1 MFLPNDNRV
10 PSGGPLFVC
19 QIWGGWSPF
28 SLSKT
33 SIEGGFSIIEK
44 ITTRESSTTG
54 IDRGV
59 KAEVGTEFGVPNVLS
74 LLKLALGYSANWK
87 KEKGEQFEKETE
99 RYYTYG
105 ALFYRL
111 REYLDGN
118 DLIKRPDD
126 SQATWEAIKPSDFV
140 EIRGVF
146 HPNPFATSLGIMDR
160 LLGMSQL
167 FIGLPEPHAAKAIHE
182 KALNST
188 EERKKAQE
196 EKRAAVQAREQAE
209 AQTKQMDD
217 FRKIIQGVLKD
228 IQSERTLCAYNS
240 ETTPPNN
247 LVLRAEEKNHVSGT
261 EW

>member
-1 MFLPNDNRV
+1 MGPFSFV
-10 PSGGPLFVC
+10 KFGVGGPHLVY
-19 QIWGGWSPF
+19 QKHQLKAASVLSRKSPQ
-28 SLSKT
+28 
-33 SIEGGFSIIEK
+33 E
-44 ITTRESSTTG
+44 ESSTTG

-167 FIGLPEPHAAKAIHE
+167 FIGLPEPRAAKAIHE

-196 EKRAAVQAREQAE
+196 EKRAAVQAREQAK